1 MEMFLIG
8 LAVGLVVGGVF
19 FGGLMLARAGSLKRA
34 WWGLAVAQRSGTDPS
49 LQAKIDSLFAN
60 PQALAPTS
68 PPPPVTVSEPA
79 KVEKRG
85 PIIPP
90 TPKPSGEPLQLLA
103 ILQAESKL
111 IDFLLEDISAASDSQ
126 VGVGVREVHKL
137 AQAALKKHLTI
148 EPILPGE
155 YEDRVTV
162 PKGFNPSAIQVIGNV
177 TGEPPFNGKLAY
189 NGLRVKE
196 IKLPTRP
203 EGQDP
208 MILMPAEV
216 EM

>member
-8 LAVGLVVGGVF
+8 LAVGLVIGGVF
-19 FGGLMLARAGSLKRA
+19 FGGLLFARAGSLNRA
-34 WWGLAVAQRSGTDPS
+34 WWGLAVAQRTAADPS
-49 LQAKIDSLFAN
+49 LQARIDSLLAN
-60 PQALAPTS
+60 PLAPVPTN
-68 PPPPVTVSEPA
+68 PPVVVSEPV

-90 TPKPSGEPLQLLA
+90 APKPSGEPLQLLA
-103 ILQAESKL
+103 ILQKEARLLDTLFEKL
-111 IDFLLEDISAASDSQ
+111 DTVDAIVVKNAILRVQKDC
-126 VGVGVREVHKL
+126 
-137 AQAALKKHLTI
+137 QAVLGKYLTI
-148 EPILPGE
+148 EGILPE
-155 YEDRVTV
+155 TDEKVTV
-162 PKGFNPSAIQVIGNV
+162 DTGFDPSAISVIGNV
-177 TGEPPFNGKLAY
+177 TGQPPFTGTLIHPGY
-189 NGLRVKE
+189 RVKE

>member
-8 LAVGLVVGGVF
+8 LTVGLVVGAVF
-19 FGGLMLARAGSLKRA
+19 FGVLLFARAGSLNRA
-34 WWGLAVAQRSGTDPS
+34 WWGLAVAQRIGIDPS
-49 LQAKIDSLFAN
+49 LQPKIDSLLAN
-60 PQALAPTS
+60 SPASVPHI
-68 PPPPVTVSEPA
+68 PPPPAAPEPA

-90 TPKPSGEPLQLLA
+90 APKPTGEPLQLLA

-111 IDFLLEDISAASDSQ
+111 IDFLLEDISSASDLQ
-126 VGVGVREVHKL
+126 VGLGVREVHKL
-137 AQAALKKHLTI
+137 AQAALKKHLVI

>member
-19 FGGLMLARAGSLKRA
+19 FGGLLFARAGSLNRA
-34 WWGLAVAQRSGTDPS
+34 WWGLAVAQRAGVDPS
-49 LQAKIDSLFAN
+49 LQAKIDGVLAN
-60 PQALAPTS
+60 PQAPVLVS
-68 PPPPVTVSEPA
+68 PPPSPPVV
-79 KVEKRG
+79 VEKRG
-85 PIIPP
+85 PIVAPA
-90 TPKPSGEPLQLLA
+90 PKPTGEPLQLLA
-103 ILQAESKL
+103 ILQAETRL
-111 IDFLLEDISAASDSQ
+111 IDFLLEDLSAASDAQ
-126 VGVGVREVHKL
+126 VGLGVREVHKK
-137 AQAALKKHLTI
+137 AQAVLKKHLVI

-155 YEDRVTV
+155 YEDSVTV
-162 PKGFNPSAIQVIGNV
+162 PKGYNPSSISVIGNV
-177 TGEPPFNGKLAY
+177 TGEPPFTGKLSH

-208 MILMPAEV
+208 MVLQPAEV

>member
-1 MEMFLIG
+1 MTMEMFLAG

-19 FGGLMLARAGSLKRA
+19 FGGLMFARAGSLGRA
-34 WWGLAVAQRSGTDPS
+34 WWGLAVAQRTGTDPS
-49 LQAKIDSLFAN
+49 LQAKIDGLLAN
-60 PQALAPTS
+60 PSASVPAS
-68 PPPPVTVSEPA
+68 PPPAAPVPTP
-79 KVEKRG
+79 VEKRG
-85 PIIPP
+85 PIIPT
-90 TPKPSGEPLQLLA
+90 TPKPTGEPLQLLA

-155 YEDRVTV
+155 YEDRVIV
-162 PKGFNPSAIQVIGNV
+162 PMGFNPSAIQVVGNV

>member
-19 FGGLMLARAGSLKRA
+19 FGGLLLARAGSLNRA
-34 WWGLAVAQRSGTDPS
+34 WWGLAVAQRTGTDPS
-49 LQAKIDSLFAN
+49 LQAKIDNLMTN
-60 PQALAPTS
+60 PLAQVPTS
-68 PPPPVTVSEPA
+68 PPPASPEPA

-90 TPKPSGEPLQLLA
+90 APKPTGEPLQLLA

-126 VGVGVREVHKL
+126 VGLGVREVHKL